1 MFSFIHKIKQW
12 YKHQKLIKQSV
23 LIPITSYDQYAAL
36 VKEAKD
42 NSKNKVF
49 SNCYMLP
56 AEIKR
61 LIHLKKFYQVKTE
74 QGLAFADDEG
84 DYYYLFLYVNMSVS
98 FTFPSLEKDIL
109 IENVYYE
116 GRKNKKQEIFESF
129 LLDSGCEFLNT
140 YRSIEDRPSLSP
152 DKFFKKLE
160 VLEKTLALE
169 GKKIAIPSY
178 K

>member
-61 LIHLKKFYQVKTE
+61 LIHRFEGGNKLDLLHPLLL
-74 QGLAFADDEG
+74 QGLQRLPGAMEPG
-84 DYYYLFLYVNMSVS
+84 GQIV
-98 FTFPSLEKDIL
+98 
-109 IENVYYE
+109 
-116 GRKNKKQEIFESF
+116 GRPPQGAA
-129 LLDSGCEFLNT
+129 LLPG
-140 YRSIEDRPSLSP
+140 
-152 DKFFKKLE
+152 
-160 VLEKTLALE
+160 VQ
-169 GKKIAIPSY
+169 
-178 K
+178 

>member
-1 MFSFIHKIKQW
+1 MINMRLWSKKQRIILKIRFLVIAICCL
-12 YKHQKLIKQSV
+12 QKS
-23 LIPITSYDQYAAL
+23 
-36 VKEAKD
+36 
-42 NSKNKVF
+42 
-49 SNCYMLP
+49 
-56 AEIKR
+56 KR
-61 LIHLKKFYQVKTE
+61 LIHLKKFYKVKTE

-152 DKFFKKLE
+152 DKFF
-160 VLEKTLALE
+160 
-169 GKKIAIPSY
+169 
-178 K
+178 

>member
-61 LIHLKKFYQVKTE
+61 LIHLKKFYKVKTE

-84 DYYYLFLYVNMSVS
+84 DYYYLFLCQICRYLSH
-98 FTFPSLEKDIL
+98 
-109 IENVYYE
+109 
-116 GRKNKKQEIFESF
+116 F
-129 LLDSGCEFLNT
+129 L
-140 YRSIEDRPSLSP
+140 P
-152 DKFFKKLE
+152 
-160 VLEKTLALE
+160 
-169 GKKIAIPSY
+169 
-178 K
+178 

>member
-61 LIHLKKFYQVKTE
+61 LIHLKKFYKVKTE

-98 FTFPSLEKDIL
+98 FTFPSLEKDI
-109 IENVYYE
+109 YFD
-116 GRKNKKQEIFESF
+116 RKCI
-129 LLDSGCEFLNT
+129 L
-140 YRSIEDRPSLSP
+140 
-152 DKFFKKLE
+152 
-160 VLEKTLALE
+160 
-169 GKKIAIPSY
+169 
-178 K
+178 

>member
-129 LLDSGCEFLNT
+129 QGANF
-140 YRSIEDRPSLSP
+140 
-152 DKFFKKLE
+152 
-160 VLEKTLALE
+160 
-169 GKKIAIPSY
+169 
-178 K
+178 